1 VSSRSNDGR
10 TPFVRPQP
18 SFVAFRS
25 SALGR
30 AAMMAGNRCYLTF
43 TCGFLPR
50 SLGVLV
56 AIAGACY
63 LTNSAAVVLSP
74 RLASMLF
81 PSILVPAFIG
91 ELSFAVWLA
100 VKGVDLAKWQ
110 EKAGGSTASL

>member
-1 VSSRSNDGR
+1 
-10 TPFVRPQP
+10 
-18 SFVAFRS
+18 
-25 SALGR
+25 
-30 AAMMAGNRCYLTF
+30 M
-43 TCGFLPR
+43 
-50 SLGVLV
+50 LV

-63 LTNSAAVVLSP
+63 LTNSAAVVLFP